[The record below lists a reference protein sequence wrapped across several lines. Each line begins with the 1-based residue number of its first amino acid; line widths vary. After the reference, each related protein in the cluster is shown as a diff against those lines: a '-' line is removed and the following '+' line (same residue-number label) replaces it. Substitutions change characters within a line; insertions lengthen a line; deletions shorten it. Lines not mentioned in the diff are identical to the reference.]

1 MGLERGLYQIRPFGI
16 CSCDSGWKCN
26 QSRGIISL
34 MILQLFAWRLM
45 TFLPCL
51 RHSTKLFT
59 KYSEMSLI
67 HPQVINWFWNDP
79 YLILKVLYD
88 LQTHKMTRK
97 MISVFLCSSVRFN
110 SHSLQANRHCPKEPM
125 VVLSPA
131 KFDRNSGLKLKGSR
145 KFQIIFCK
153 NHQKTK
159 EMN

>member
-1 MGLERGLYQIRPFGI
+1 MSLERGLYQIRPFGI

-51 RHSTKLFT
+51 RHFTKLFT

-67 HPQVINWFWNDP
+67 HPQVINCFWNDP

-110 SHSLQANRHCPKEPM
+110 SHSLQLTATVQKSQWLCFLQLSLTEIQVWGWKE
-125 VVLSPA
+125 A
-131 KFDRNSGLKLKGSR
+131 GDFK
-145 KFQIIFCK
+145 
-153 NHQKTK
+153 
-159 EMN
+159 